1 MEFSLWGCLQKDI
14 DQKEYFWSMMFFSDY
29 TLLPPGSRKG
39 KASQKVRLLF
49 LSFTRLISWS
59 GSSMFHSPF
68 LFTFHAIK
76 ILLDYYEQKN
86 SLKLI
91 EMTI

>member
-29 TLLPPGSRKG
+29 TLLPRGSRKG

-49 LSFTRLISWS
+49 LSFTRLIS
-59 GSSMFHSPF
+59 
-68 LFTFHAIK
+68 
-76 ILLDYYEQKN
+76 
-86 SLKLI
+86 
-91 EMTI
+91 